1 MRMMTKRD
9 VTIVETRR
17 SSVKTRK
24 INLPRTATLP
34 LNDRDEDGWILR
46 SFRTS
51 QTPLVSIH
59 PPPFEPRFSLPQFR
73 GDKPM
78 EFGKLLAPRFDQ
90 IYRPNGTRTSDLNA
104 RFKRASL
111 AYEPTA
117 ATTTTTTTTAT
128 TTRRSWNSN
137 SFEPVDKL
145 ASRYYTSRR
154 MIRA

>member
-51 QTPLVSIH
+51 QSSRFT
-59 PPPFEPRFSLPQFR
+59 PPFEPRFSLPQFR
-73 GDKPM
+73 GDKPV

-90 IYRPNGTRTSDLNA
+90 IYRPDGTRTSGLNA

-117 ATTTTTTTTAT
+117 TTATTTTTTAT